1 MGVVLGDRNKS
12 KSSAANEALN
22 DSEFIVRPYEIP
34 YISGEASSA
43 EKEPAA
49 APAKA
54 DGQED

>member
-1 MGVVLGDRNKS
+1 M
-12 KSSAANEALN
+12 AANEALN
-22 DSEFIVRPYEIP
+22 DSKFMERPDEIP

-49 APAKA
+49 DPAKA